1 MKSQMLAQLQQQQQR
16 QQQQQ
21 LFMPFSN
28 FVVITVAATDVSH
41 AKYWHTTSTD
51 SPQTWALLQAYI
63 CSSLLQRRVNAVI
76 QVIK

>member
-1 MKSQMLAQLQQQQQR
+1 MCACVSVRSRAAAVYVCLTSHIGFSLLQMKSQMLAQLQQQQQR

-41 AKYWHTTSTD
+41 AKY
-51 SPQTWALLQAYI
+51 
-63 CSSLLQRRVNAVI
+63 
-76 QVIK
+76 

>member
-51 SPQTWALLQAYI
+51 SPQT
-63 CSSLLQRRVNAVI
+63 
-76 QVIK
+76 